1 MSEEEFY
8 ALHLKMDDSILITDI
23 HGTVYARELD
33 NEKLGSNYD
42 YRMHYFF
49 FEKEIAVCVR
59 DINSKGKSFPSGY
72 YVSLKNISTIIKT

>member
-49 FEKEIAVCVR
+49 FEKFLCSIKFYLEL
-59 DINSKGKSFPSGY
+59 F
-72 YVSLKNISTIIKT
+72 LKHVNC